1 MVLDYIEKV
10 SGDNP
15 RYTIIW
21 MHGLGADGHDFE
33 GIVPALNLPKDS
45 PVRFIFP
52 HAPTRPITINGG
64 MVMRGWYDITGLE
77 IVRHEDAEGLV
88 QSAAMV
94 SDLIQKENARGID
107 SERIFLAGFSQGG
120 AVALYM
126 GLRHPTRL
134 AGIIALSTYLPLSD
148 RTRAEATDAN
158 RDIPI
163 FMAHGLLDPVL
174 VTPLGETS
182 MQMLKELGYDVE
194 WHTYTIQH
202 TVCDQE
208 IVDLSRWLHRELID
222 EAAG

>member
-1 MVLDYIEKV
+1 LVLDYIEKV

-77 IVRHEDAEGLV
+77 IVRHEDAEGLQ
-88 QSAAMV
+88 QSAALV
-94 SDLIQKENARGID
+94 SDLIQKENERGID

-126 GLRHPTRL
+126 GLRYPTRL
-134 AGIIALSTYLPLSD
+134 AGIIALSTYLPLSGQ
-148 RTRAEATDAN
+148 TRAEATDAN

-182 MQMLKELGYDVE
+182 MQMLKELGYEVE

-208 IVDLSRWLHRELID
+208 IVDLSRWLHRELSD
-222 EAAG
+222 